1 MCETMDQQHAER
13 QVMFGR
19 AIDRR
24 KLVTMMALAL
34 LAGCKMIPKGPPE
47 APPPT
52 TGPSAD
58 VLPTD
63 TGRHR
68 VALLVPMA
76 GGNAA
81 VGQSIANAATMALL
95 DTNAQNLRVTTY
107 DTSGSA
113 TQAAEK
119 AIADGNKLIL
129 GPLLSENIPDV
140 SVKARAAKVPVIS
153 FSNDE
158 SAASK
163 DVFIMGSLPSQS
175 VVRTVD
181 YARSRGVKTF
191 AALIPRG
198 VYGQRAS
205 SALLSA
211 ARTGGGSVVA
221 MEVYDRSN
229 ASVTGAAQRLRT
241 KGGYQAVLIADG
253 GRMASL
259 AAPVLKPAA
268 NPDSS
273 QILGTELWSGESVI
287 GSTPALRGAWFSAV
301 ADTRFNQFA
310 KSYKSRFGGQPYRI
324 ATLGYDAVLLTL
336 RIARDW
342 RLGTIFP
349 TGRMLDKDGFLGLD
363 GPFRFAQSG
372 VIERSLEVREVRSG
386 GIAVISPAPTA
397 FKD

>member
-1 MCETMDQQHAER
+1 
-13 QVMFGR
+13 MFGR

-24 KLVTMMALAL
+24 KLVTMVALAL
-34 LAGCKMIPKGPPE
+34 LAGCKVIPKGPPE

-68 VALLVPMA
+68 VALLVPL
-76 GGNAA
+76 GGSNAA

-107 DTSGSA
+107 DTSASA
-113 TQAAEK
+113 SQAAEK
-119 AIADGNKLIL
+119 AISDGNKLIL
-129 GPLLSENIPDV
+129 GPLLSEDIPDV
-140 SVKARAAKVPVIS
+140 VVKARPAKVPVIS

-158 SAASK
+158 SAAGN
-163 DVFIMGSLPSQS
+163 DVFIIGSLPSQS
-175 VVRTVD
+175 VVRTVE
-181 YARSRGVKTF
+181 YARSRGVTSF
-191 AALIPRG
+191 GALIPRG

-211 ARTGGGSVVA
+211 ARTSGGSVVA

-229 ASVTGAAQRLRT
+229 ASVTSAAQRLRT

-259 AAPVLKPAA
+259 AAPVLKPADKP
-268 NPDSS
+268 NST
-273 QILGTELWSGESVI
+273 QLLGTELWSGESVI
-287 GSTPALRGAWFSAV
+287 STTPALRGALFAAV

-310 KSYKSRFGGQPYRI
+310 KSYKSRFGSQPYRI

-336 RIARDW
+336 RVARDW
-342 RLGTIFP
+342 RMGTTFP
-349 TGRMLDKDGFLGLD
+349 TTRMLDSGGFLGLD
-363 GPFRFAQSG
+363 GPFRFAKDG
-372 VIERSLEVREVRSG
+372 AIERSLEVREVRAG
-386 GIAVISPAPTA
+386 GIAVVSPAPAT

>member
-1 MCETMDQQHAER
+1 
-13 QVMFGR
+13 MFGR

-68 VALLVPMA
+68 VALLVPLS
-76 GGNAA
+76 GSNAA

-107 DTSGSA
+107 DTSASA
-113 TQAAEK
+113 SQAAEK
-119 AIADGNKLIL
+119 AISDGNKLIL
-129 GPLLSENIPDV
+129 GPLLSDNIPEV
-140 SVKARAAKVPVIS
+140 AVKARPAKVPVIS

-158 SAASK
+158 TAATK
-163 DVFIMGSLPSQS
+163 DVFIIGSLPSQS
-175 VVRTVD
+175 VTRTIA
-181 YARSRGVKTF
+181 YARSRGVTSF
-191 AALIPRG
+191 GALIPRG
-198 VYGQRAS
+198 EYGQRAS
-205 SALLSA
+205 SALLST
-211 ARTGGGSVVA
+211 ARTSGGSVVA
-221 MEVYDRSN
+221 MEVYDRSS
-229 ASVTGAAQRLRT
+229 ASVAGAAQRLRT
-241 KGGYQAVLIADG
+241 KGGYEAVLIADG

-259 AAPVLKPAA
+259 AAPVLKPADKP
-268 NPDSS
+268 NST
-273 QILGTELWSGESVI
+273 QLLGTELWSGESVI
-287 GSTPALRGAWFSAV
+287 GSTPALRGAWFAAV

-336 RIARDW
+336 RVARDW

-349 TGRMLDKDGFLGLD
+349 TDRMLDKGGFLGLD
-363 GPFRFAQSG
+363 GPFRFGRNG
-372 VIERSLEVREVRSG
+372 VIERSLEVREVRAG
-386 GIAVISPAPTA
+386 GIAVVSPAPAT
-397 FKD
+397 FQD